1 MFKTTC
7 MCLKYRLPMNCWD
20 MESGTV
26 MLLFIINFH
35 VSVISQM
42 SDELMIVWQPWSN
55 SFKRPP
61 VFSPGCG
68 LAGFPEE
75 KLKWRIKT
83 KKMRPLGRR
92 GKLRVKRNAS
102 PVLDLIRSIILSA
115 KFSEKFIYES
125 KNNWRRKTPVVL
137 LCKNMHQ
144 LETSLQVDR
153 FYHTKKVVALLFEN
167 PTAKNFPL
175 FRFLTAKKF
184 LRLAGF
190 KHNLKHPAKS
200 CKKLTAYACKKKFSP
215 CIIFGLYCRI

>member
-1 MFKTTC
+1 
-7 MCLKYRLPMNCWD
+7 MNW
-20 MESGTV
+20 
-26 MLLFIINFH
+26 
-35 VSVISQM
+35 
-42 SDELMIVWQPWSN
+42 WS
-55 SFKRPP
+55 FD
-61 VFSPGCG
+61 SP
-68 LAGFPEE
+68 
-75 KLKWRIKT
+75 
-83 KKMRPLGRR
+83 
-92 GKLRVKRNAS
+92 VKRNAL

-115 KFSEKFIYES
+115 KFSGKFIYES

-200 CKKLTAYACKKKFSP
+200 CKKLTAYGCKKKFSP